1 MSDKRFMGKDAKDE
15 YIERLEKENAELKKR
30 IKELSERLEQL
41 ERLTKQNSNNS
52 SKPPSSDFGRNSN
65 QKSKTKKSSSKT
77 RKKRKQGAQKG
88 HEPNLKQLVPE
99 ENVTEFKHMIPEQ
112 CTCGCTD
119 LQTCQEPPMRTQ
131 TFDIPPI
138 TPIVIEHVQHF
149 RQCKQCGEIVYEPLD
164 APIKRNV
171 FGPGVLAIVGVLT
184 GMLNTSK
191 RKAVEVVNEVFH
203 VPMSLGGLSNCEAK
217 ISQAMEAPY
226 NDLKDYVQSQD
237 QAHADES
244 GWRRG
249 NGLKGWLWAM
259 CCASAAFFMIHAKRT
274 QQAASELLGHFS
286 GILHSDRWSGYNIY
300 EHTRQICW
308 AHLKRDFQAISEAK
322 GKLGRIGKQ
331 LLDLEAQIFREYHRA
346 RDGTIQWKTFRS
358 RMVSLSSD
366 VESLLQ
372 QGAACKGPLAGK
384 CREILKHRE
393 HLWTFVSCRDVSPT
407 NNVAEQIVRQGVL
420 WRKMSFGTQ
429 SQRGARYVER
439 ILSVCAT
446 CRLQGRS
453 IIDYIRQACHA
464 HRDNRPVPTLRPE

>member
-1 MSDKRFMGKDAKDE
+1 MCDKDV
-15 YIERLEKENAELKKR
+15 YIQKLEEEIAQLKKR
-30 IKELSERLEQL
+30 IAEL
-41 ERLTKQNSNNS
+41 ERLVNQNSKNS
-52 SKPPSSDFGRNSN
+52 SRPPSSDYGRNSKPN
-65 QKSKTKKSSSKT
+65 SKTKKSSN
-77 RKKRKQGAQKG
+77 KKQRRRKQGAQKG

-99 ENVTEFKHMIPEQ
+99 ENVTKFEHLTPEQ
-112 CTCGCTD
+112 CPCGCTD
-119 LQTCQEPPMRTQ
+119 LEDCQDPPARTQ

-138 TPIVIEHVQHF
+138 TPNVIEYIQYF
-149 RQCKQCGEIVYEPLD
+149 QECKQCGAVVYIPLED
-164 APIKRNV
+164 AIKRNI

-191 RKAVEVVNEVFH
+191 RKAVEVINEVFH

-217 ISQAMEAPY
+217 ITEAMEAPY
-226 NDLKDYVQSQD
+226 DDLKDYVQSQD

-259 CCASAAFFMIHAKRT
+259 CCSSAAFFMIHAKRT
-274 QQAASELLGHFS
+274 QQAASELLGHFK
-286 GILHSDRWSGYNIY
+286 GVLHSDRWSGYNIY
-300 EHTRQICW
+300 EYTRQICW
-308 AHLKRDFQAISEAK
+308 AHLKRDFQSISEAK

-331 LLDLEAQIFREYHRA
+331 LLELEAHIFRDYHRA

-358 RMVSLSSD
+358 RMVSLSSE

-384 CREILKHRE
+384 CREIMKHRE
-393 HLWTFVSCRDVSPT
+393 HLWTFVSCQDVSPT
-407 NNVAEQIVRQGVL
+407 NNAAEQIVRQGVL

-429 SQRGARYVER
+429 SKRGARYVER
-439 ILSVCAT
+439 MLSVCAT

-453 IIDYIRQACHA
+453 IIEYIRKACQA
-464 HRDNRPVPTLRPE
+464 HRDDCPAPSLRPE

>member
-1 MSDKRFMGKDAKDE
+1 MCDKDV
-15 YIERLEKENAELKKR
+15 YIQELEKKNAELKKR
-30 IKELSERLEQL
+30 IEEL
-41 ERLTKQNSNNS
+41 ERLLKQNSNNS
-52 SKPPSSDFGRNSN
+52 SKPPSSDYGRTSKPNG
-65 QKSKTKKSSSKT
+65 KTKKVANKK
-77 RKKRKQGAQKG
+77 RRKRKQGAQKG

-99 ENVTEFKHMIPEQ
+99 ENVTEFEHLIPKQ
-112 CTCGCTD
+112 CPCGCTD
-119 LQTCQEPPMRTQ
+119 LEDSQEPPIRTQ

-138 TPIVIEHVQHF
+138 TPTVIEFVQHCLE
-149 RQCKQCGEIVYEPLD
+149 CKQCGSVVYVPLED
-164 APIKRNV
+164 AIKRNI

-191 RKAVEVVNEVFH
+191 RKAVEVINEVFH

-217 ISQAMEAPY
+217 IAEAMDAPY
-226 NDLKDYVQSQD
+226 NDLKDYVQSQE

-259 CCASAAFFMIHAKRT
+259 CCTSAAFFMIHAKRT
-274 QQAASELLGHFS
+274 QQAASELLGHF
-286 GILHSDRWSGYNIY
+286 GGVLHSDRWSGYNIY
-300 EHTRQICW
+300 EYTRQICW
-308 AHLKRDFQAISEAK
+308 AHLKRDFQSISEAK
-322 GKLGRIGKQ
+322 GKLGRVGKK
-331 LLDLEAQIFREYHRA
+331 LLELEAKIFRDYHRA

-358 RMVSLSSD
+358 RMVSLSSE

-372 QGAACKGPLAGK
+372 EGANCKGPLAGK

-407 NNVAEQIVRQGVL
+407 NNAAEQIVRQGVL

-429 SQRGARYVER
+429 SKRGARYVER
-439 ILSVCAT
+439 MLSVCAT

-453 IIDYIRQACHA
+453 IIEYIRKACQAY
-464 HRDNRPVPTLRPE
+464 RDDCPVPTLRPE